1 MVVVFVVGL
10 LWGITL
16 TVVII
21 PSAPP
26 TYVTVTT
33 PVRTVCFSPN
43 GGCAEQVVY
52 WIGRANLTIHILIY
66 SFTLDS
72 IGDALISAFERGIT
86 IQIVFEASQISNY
99 SQYDRL
105 KEAGIQV
112 RKDTNPAAMHDKI
125 MVVDGNVVAIGSFN
139 FSTNAET
146 ENNENLIVIVSPTIA
161 QAFEAEFQKIWD
173 ESTS

>member
-1 MVVVFVVGL
+1 M
-10 LWGITL
+10 
-16 TVVII
+16 

-52 WIGRANLTIHILIY
+52 WIGRANFTIHILIY

-72 IGDALISAFERGIT
+72 IGDALIVAYERGVT
-86 IQIVFEASQISNY
+86 IQIVFESSQLSNY
-99 SQYDRL
+99 SQYNRL
-105 KEAGIQV
+105 KDKGIQV

-125 MVVDGNVVAIGSFN
+125 MVVDGNVVVAGSFN
-139 FSTNAET
+139 WSLNAES
-146 ENNENLIVIVSPTIA
+146 ENNENLIVVVSPAIGRIYD
-161 QAFEAEFQKIWD
+161 EFQKIWD